1 MARALVL
8 GGLGGIGSVAVRA
21 LAAVDEF
28 DQVVIADVLGEEAE
42 TAAAQFGD
50 SRITGIA
57 VDAQSHTNLTTAMK
71 DADVV
76 INCIGPFYRFGPP
89 VLRAAI
95 DAGVDYVDVCDD
107 LAPTQSMLAMHDAAQ
122 AAGVTALIGMGNSP
136 GIANVIVRL
145 CAEQLLDRVES
156 VDIMHVHGG
165 EPEEG
170 PGVIKHRLHAMD
182 NPVPLFV
189 NGEFVE
195 VHQLEADGRAFVR
208 EFDFRDVGRLPVY
221 PYPHPETI
229 TLPRYLPGLQ
239 RATNMGVIFP
249 LAYFHRTQQLVRVGL
264 SSQEPL
270 TVGDTAVVPLDV
282 AVALLQSQRPGFLE
296 EPQVTGPAG
305 CLAVEVGGIKD
316 GDYHRYVF
324 QLSSTMAGA
333 GEGTGIPAAVG
344 TILMHWGHISGPGVL
359 PPEAAVDPTSFLDL
373 AFDLMRRLGV
383 QAGGDSGAVHVEHI
397 GPDGVAR
404 QVSLGV

>member
-1 MARALVL
+1 MGRALVL

-21 LAAVDEF
+21 LAAADDFDE
-28 DQVVIADVLGEEAE
+28 VVIADVRGDD
-42 TAAAQFGD
+42 TQAAAARFGD
-50 SRITGIA
+50 PGVTGVA
-57 VDAQSHTNLTTAMK
+57 LDATSQESVATAMN

-76 INCIGPFYRFGPP
+76 LNCIGPFYRFGPP

-107 LAPTQSMLAMHDAAQ
+107 LAPTQVMLEMHDAAK

-145 CAEQLLDRVES
+145 CAEQLLDQVES

-170 PGVIKHRLHAMD
+170 AGVIKHRIHAMD

-189 NGEFVE
+189 NGEFVQ
-195 VHQLEADGRAFVR
+195 VHQLQADGRAFVR
-208 EFDFRDVGRLPVY
+208 EFDFRDVGRLPAY

-229 TLPRYLPGLQ
+229 TLPHYLPGLQ

-249 LAYFHRTQQLVRVGL
+249 LAYFHRTQQLVRVGM
-264 SSQEPL
+264 SAQEPL
-270 TVGDTAVVPLDV
+270 VVGGTSVVPLDV
-282 AVALLQSQRPGFLE
+282 AVALLQHQRPGFLE
-296 EPQVTGPAG
+296 EAEVTGPAG
-305 CLAVEVGGIKD
+305 CLAVEVGGVKD
-316 GDYHRYVF
+316 GAYHRYVF
-324 QLSSTMAGA
+324 QLSSTSAGA

-344 TILMHWGHISGPGVL
+344 AILMLRGKVAGPGVL
-359 PPEAAVDPTSFLDL
+359 PPEAAVDPGGFLEL
-373 AFDLMRRLGV
+373 AFMLMDRLGV
-383 QAGGDSGAVHVEHI
+383 RAGGDSGAVHVEHI
-397 GPDGVAR
+397 GPDGTATEIP
-404 QVSLGV
+404 LGT

>member
-21 LAAVDEF
+21 LAATDDFDE
-28 DQVVIADVLGEEAE
+28 VVIADVRGDEAE
-42 TAAAQFGD
+42 GAAAQFGHPG
-50 SRITGIA
+50 ITGMA
-57 VDAQSHTNLTTAMK
+57 LDATSQESVAMAMN

-76 INCIGPFYRFGPP
+76 LNCIGPFYRFGPP

-107 LAPTQSMLAMHDAAQ
+107 LAPTQVMLEMHDDAR

-145 CAEQLLDRVES
+145 CAEQLLDQVES

-170 PGVIKHRLHAMD
+170 AGVIKHRIHAMD

-195 VHQLEADGRAFVR
+195 VHQLEADGRAFMR

-249 LAYFHRTQQLVRVGL
+249 LAYFHRTQQLVRVGMCA
-264 SSQEPL
+264 QEPL
-270 TVGDTAVVPLDV
+270 AVGDTSVVPLDV
-282 AVALLQSQRPGFLE
+282 AVALLQPQRPGFLE
-296 EPQVTGPAG
+296 EAQVTGPAG
-305 CLAVEVGGIKD
+305 CLAVEVGGVKD
-316 GDYHRYVF
+316 GAYHRYVF
-324 QLSSTMAGA
+324 QLSSTSAGA

-344 TILMHWGHISGPGVL
+344 AILMLRGKIAGPGVL
-359 PPEAAVDPTSFLDL
+359 PPEAAVDPGGFLEL
-373 AFDLMRRLGV
+373 AFLLMDRLGV
-383 QAGGDSGAVHVEHI
+383 RAGGDSGAVHVEHI
-397 GPDGVAR
+397 GPDGTVTEIP
-404 QVSLGV
+404 LGT